1 MGLRSV
7 EESDEDWERGQ
18 QEAANL
24 SATINGILGSYD
36 RKLRPNA
43 GGECLP
49 YCSFGANT
57 YENENTSAFG
67 LHKLTDCG
75 SYSYSSYSLVF

>member
-1 MGLRSV
+1 MLVRLSKISLLVLLRIKILNVGLRSV

-49 YCSFGANT
+49 SCSFTFGANT
-57 YENENTSAFG
+57 YENEG
-67 LHKLTDCG
+67 K
-75 SYSYSSYSLVF
+75 